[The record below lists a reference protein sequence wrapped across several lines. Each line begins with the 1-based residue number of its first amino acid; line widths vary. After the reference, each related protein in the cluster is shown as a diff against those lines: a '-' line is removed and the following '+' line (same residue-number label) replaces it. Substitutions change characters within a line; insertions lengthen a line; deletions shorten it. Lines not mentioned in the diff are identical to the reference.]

1 MIFQI
6 GERKVPFTTDN
17 FLLSFSLPN
26 FYFHATTA
34 YDILRTNGV
43 PLGKR
48 DYLGR
53 CASSSDW
60 GRRWQASRRRG
71 RVALITGGAS
81 GIGLAAAERL
91 LASGWK
97 VAIADRDE
105 TQLAALRQS
114 HGGSPNVLIASL
126 DVTDEA
132 AAQSVVASVAATL
145 GGLDGVVNSAG
156 IAADIPAL
164 DTPVD
169 LFRRV
174 LDVNVTGTF
183 IVARAAARIM
193 KDRGGGAI
201 VNMASVAGLR
211 GSKGR
216 SAYGASKGAVAVLT
230 QVLATDLAR
239 YAIRVNAVAP
249 GPVDTPMI
257 QTMHTP
263 RDRALWTR
271 HIPMRRYAAPAEIAH
286 VIEFL
291 LDGTRSSYMTGEIVA
306 VDGGFRGAGIIAD
319 DA

>member
-1 MIFQI
+1 M
-6 GERKVPFTTDN
+6 
-17 FLLSFSLPN
+17 
-26 FYFHATTA
+26 
-34 YDILRTNGV
+34 
-43 PLGKR
+43 
-48 DYLGR
+48 
-53 CASSSDW
+53 
-60 GRRWQASRRRG
+60 
-71 RVALITGGAS
+71 
-81 GIGLAAAERL
+81 
-91 LASGWK
+91 
-97 VAIADRDE
+97 AIADRDE

-230 QVLATDLAR
+230 QVPDLTGSWRVRLPELVHRVPRQGLLLAVFQACAR
-239 YAIRVNAVAP
+239 LLMP
-249 GPVDTPMI
+249 GQRITC
-257 QTMHTP
+257 
-263 RDRALWTR
+263 
-271 HIPMRRYAAPAEIAH
+271 
-286 VIEFL
+286 
-291 LDGTRSSYMTGEIVA
+291 
-306 VDGGFRGAGIIAD
+306 
-319 DA
+319 